1 MSVYAMYI
9 SSLLADSTH
18 MMRLKQMLYLALM
31 MTLTCSLQT
40 RYSLGLRYVCCVCAC
55 VCVHACVCVC
65 MCVHACVHTEVTLRL
80 SVWNVRFCAPDSI
93 SFPISLYLYYV
104 HTYID
109 LVFLDCSPPHR
120 FGFSI
125 LHNSL
130 AFLQGSIAGTR
141 PHRSGCTNRSGSATY
156 PWSSLGQHF
165 ITRLLRTHLLAP
177 NVSQA
182 YEIIYCICENRR

>member
-1 MSVYAMYI
+1 MSVYATYI

-31 MTLTCSLQT
+31 MTLTCSLQM

-55 VCVHACVCVC
+55 ICVHVCVHVC
-65 MCVHACVHTEVTLRL
+65 MCVRACVHTEVTLRL
-80 SVWNVRFCAPDSI
+80 SVWNF
-93 SFPISLYLYYV
+93 LYHYICTTYV
-104 HTYID
+104 HTYFD

-120 FGFSI
+120 SGFSI
-125 LHNSL
+125 LHNLL

-177 NVSQA
+177 NAYGRCVSQA
-182 YEIIYCICENRR
+182 YEIIYCICETRR